1 MCVGGGWSWKGCSPR
16 KQPIVHG
23 PVCLMTKAKIMI
35 EGGFGFP
42 GQPLAPM
49 PGGLCW
55 RLTPGAFTNGLWLI
69 PGLIGS
75 QP

>member
-1 MCVGGGWSWKGCSPR
+1 MLTWETAYSPWSS
-16 KQPIVHG
+16 
-23 PVCLMTKAKIMI
+23 LSNDKAKIMI

-55 RLTPGAFTNGLWLI
+55 RLAPGAFTNGLWLI